1 MRRLGK
7 GNSTNRRRSQARIH
21 QLHSR
26 IESWASTTVGAITT
40 PAISVSGTSRAT
52 VIVLY
57 IDNAADW
64 NGDATT
70 YSLNSADVVNETV
83 AASATVNIAFANDL
97 GTIGALRAI
106 STANQNWLSLVGGSS
121 GETVSITGDLTHTG
135 YESVEL
141 TGSVTYS

>member
-1 MRRLGK
+1 MIGLGMSLSQ
-7 GNSTNRRRSQARIH
+7 GGASESAAIAGRS
-21 QLHSR
+21 SGGT
-26 IESWASTTVGAITT
+26 SWTATTVGGITT

-64 NGDATT
+64 NGDATS

-106 STANQNWLSLVGGSS
+106 STTNQNWLSLVGGSS
-121 GETVSITGDLTHTG
+121 GETVSITGNLTHTG

>member
-7 GNSTNRRRSQARIH
+7 GNSTSRRRSQARIR
-21 QLHSR
+21 QLPSR
-26 IESWASTTVGAITT
+26 IESWTATEVGAITT
-40 PAISVSGTSRAT
+40 PALSVSGTGRAT

-57 IDNAADW
+57 IDNANDW
-64 NGDATT
+64 NGDATS

-83 AASATVNIAFANDL
+83 AASATVNISFAVDL

-106 STANQNWLSLVGGSS
+106 STTNQNWLALVGGSS

-135 YESVEL
+135 YESPEL
-141 TGSVTYS
+141 AGSVTYS

>member
-1 MRRLGK
+1 MIGLGMSLSQ
-7 GNSTNRRRSQARIH
+7 GGASESAAIAGRS
-21 QLHSR
+21 SGGT
-26 IESWASTTVGAITT
+26 SWTATTVGGITT

-64 NGDATT
+64 NGDATS
-70 YSLNSADVVNETV
+70 YSLNLADVVNETV

-106 STANQNWLSLVGGSS
+106 STTNQNWLSLVGGSS
-121 GETVSITGDLTHTG
+121 GETVSITGNLTHTG

>member
-1 MRRLGK
+1 MIGLGMSLSQ
-7 GNSTNRRRSQARIH
+7 GGASESAAIAGRS
-21 QLHSR
+21 SGGT
-26 IESWASTTVGAITT
+26 SWTATTVGAITT

-64 NGDATT
+64 NGDATS
-70 YSLNSADVVNETV
+70 YSLNLADVVNETV

-106 STANQNWLSLVGGSS
+106 STTNQNWLSLVGGSS
-121 GETVSITGDLTHTG
+121 GETVSITGNLTHTG